1 MQFRQVHEGVLVF
14 TEWNYWNSK
23 AGFTQLFWY
32 YSFYSRHSFL
42 IYVLLGNYQLVPA
55 HSVSFRVLQIGQNH
69 FSSHIFIN
77 FCLSPQSSVLITI
90 IECNVQAVFHSFL
103 RIQHYTLSWRYYIF
117 LQGWNLLYA
126 ELMKIGIL
134 LPKLFWLTVRKNCSS
149 DQEQLLKFEAE
160 GREFSKFLRSLEQFI
175 QTVKGQNN
183 FW

>member
-1 MQFRQVHEGVLVF
+1 MPKLVSLRYLNGHDWRLCGQLKF
-14 TEWNYWNSK
+14 TEWNSK
-23 AGFTQLFWY
+23 VGCTQLFWY

-103 RIQHYTLSWRYYIF
+103 RIQYHTLSWRYFF

-126 ELMKIGIL
+126 ELIKI
-134 LPKLFWLTVRKNCSS
+134 K
-149 DQEQLLKFEAE
+149 
-160 GREFSKFLRSLEQFI
+160 SLMA
-175 QTVKGQNN
+175 
-183 FW
+183 

>member
-1 MQFRQVHEGVLVF
+1 MKLQNWSHSIVLVL
-14 TEWNYWNSK
+14 
-23 AGFTQLFWY
+23 LFLQS
-32 YSFYSRHSFL
+32 SFILDLCSFGEL
-42 IYVLLGNYQLVPA
+42 PAFVPA

-160 GREFSKFLRSLEQFI
+160 GREFSIFLRSVEQLNLFLRSNKLEQL
-175 QTVKGQNN
+175 
-183 FW
+183 